1 MSEEQLFYLYMWLKF
16 LAGAVGFVAIII
28 LSISAFRYLRA
39 IYKRSKF
46 LARLMPLDAR
56 EGVVVK
62 RITLQYGS
70 IFRNTKKVDL
80 VIDTKEKRYVVKY
93 FTPSVTKNINLFFLT
108 PTRYFITT
116 VMGYTLLT
124 RSSGFI
130 ILARLFKPKDIDE
143 LFLKMTYTEMIET
156 VKGEKSLPSVN
167 FESYASKDKPTEN
180 ILIINPIPLNVKCL
194 NKNRLEPLLSG
205 DKYGNF
211 KIFSSNDFLK
221 LLDRETD

>member
-1 MSEEQLFYLYMWLKF
+1 MS
-16 LAGAVGFVAIII
+16 
-28 LSISAFRYLRA
+28 
-39 IYKRSKF
+39 
-46 LARLMPLDAR
+46 LDAR

-70 IFRNTKKVDL
+70 IFFNTKKVDM
-80 VIDTKEKRYVVKY
+80 VIDTKEKRYVIKY

-108 PTRYFITT
+108 PNRYFITT

-124 RSSGFI
+124 RSSGFVI
-130 ILARLFKPKDIDE
+130 ISRLFKPKNIDD

-156 VKGEKSLPSVN
+156 VKGEKTLPSVD
-167 FESYASKDKPTEN
+167 FDRYATRDKKTEN
-180 ILIINPIPLNVKCL
+180 ILIINPIPLNVKYL
-194 NKNRLEPLLSG
+194 DKNHFEQILSG
-205 DKYGNF
+205 DRYGDF

>member
-1 MSEEQLFYLYMWLKF
+1 MLYLRYWLEF
-16 LAGAVGFVAIII
+16 LAGVVCFIAIII
-28 LSISAFRYLRA
+28 LSISAIRYLRA

-56 EGVVVK
+56 KGVEVK

-70 IFRNTKKVDL
+70 IFRNTKKVDM
-80 VIDTKEKRYVVKY
+80 VIDTTEKRYVVKY

-108 PTRYFITT
+108 PNRYFITT

-130 ILARLFKPKDIDE
+130 ILSRLFKPKDIDE

-156 VKGEKSLPSVN
+156 VKGEKALPSVD
-167 FESYASKDKPTEN
+167 FDKYASRDKITEN
-180 ILIINPIPLNVKCL
+180 VLIINPIPLNVKCL
-194 NKNRLEPLLSG
+194 DKNRFVPLLSG
-205 DKYGNF
+205 DQYHNF
-211 KIFSSNDFLK
+211 KIFSTNDFLK
-221 LLDRETD
+221 TLDRETD